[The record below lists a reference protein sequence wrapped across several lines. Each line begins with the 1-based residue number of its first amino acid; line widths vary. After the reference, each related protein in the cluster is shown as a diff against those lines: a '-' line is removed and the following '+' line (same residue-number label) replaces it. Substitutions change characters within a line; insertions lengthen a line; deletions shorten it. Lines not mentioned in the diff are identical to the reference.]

1 MIKTMLGLL
10 GVELLVSLPWSA
22 DAENANP
29 RAKIENNMF
38 MRIAVIYEIV
48 WPFRNPKSIYFDL
61 YGEIQFLNRY
71 SFTLIKEVKLRK
83 LLEDYF

>member
-1 MIKTMLGLL
+1 MIKTILGLL

-29 RAKIENNMF
+29 RAKIENNVF

-48 WPFRNPKSIYFDL
+48 WPLRNPKSIYSDL
-61 YGEIQFLNRY
+61 YGEIQFFNRY
-71 SFTLIKEVKLRK
+71 SFTLIKDIKLRK